1 MLEIQTLSLV
11 SLSMIATWH
20 DSSLQKS
27 CTEVESLLLGLVSES
42 EQLLLGAFLS
52 SSSGSFPF
60 SKLWFSGLETGSQSE
75 TRFL

>member
-42 EQLLLGAFLS
+42 ERNWKCKFLS
-52 SSSGSFPF
+52 SSEFD
-60 SKLWFSGLETGSQSE
+60 KMVVL
-75 TRFL
+75 